1 MKAAEDF
8 LLVVLHGHVVAA
20 AKTILSS
27 AEGRNIDVTPLSE
40 KIVNS
45 YVQLAIPSP
54 NTQFSQT
61 TDKIS
66 LYAMQLLTLS
76 LLWSNFH
83 DAIKEGGGD
92 RIIRSWKFNL
102 LAFKAANRNNYSKE
116 ALNLILQVNHLVLP
130 REAAQVKWSC
140 TVNTTNRQE
149 HNIPMDLHVEHLN
162 RRLKTTLRNMGSNVT
177 DNAVRL
183 AAESVDVVDH
193 VCHTFEKA
201 SITTKSNSD
210 KHTSPSFEKD
220 LKLILSVLQDQD
232 VFRPKE
238 SRNHETFKN
247 LKLIFDTLKYKD
259 LLKWIKSTTKSLTD

>member
-1 MKAAEDF
+1 MKVAEDF
-8 LLVVLHGHVVAA
+8 LLVVLHGHVVTA

-27 AEGRNIDVTPLSE
+27 AEGRNIDVTALSE

-54 NTQFSQT
+54 NAQCSQT

-66 LYAMQLLTLS
+66 LYAVQLLTLS

-83 DAIKEGGGD
+83 DAIKEGDGD

-102 LAFKAANRNNYSKE
+102 LAFKAANHKNYSKE
-116 ALNLILQVNHLVLP
+116 ALNLILRVNHLFSP
-130 REAAQVKWSC
+130 REAAQVKWC
-140 TVNTTNRQE
+140 RTVNTTNRQG

-193 VCHTFEKA
+193 VCHTFEEA

-210 KHTSPSFEKD
+210 NITALH
-220 LKLILSVLQDQD
+220 LK
-232 VFRPKE
+232 K
-238 SRNHETFKN
+238 T
-247 LKLIFDTLKYKD
+247 
-259 LLKWIKSTTKSLTD
+259 